1 MQLVERHIIVKD
13 NNVKALCVLAKNL
26 YNQSLYYLRQATFG
40 NIQYFKEYE
49 LSGLFA
55 EFNQD
60 DYKALPAQCSQQII
74 KLLFKN
80 YKSWQ
85 NARKEWM
92 KNPSRFLGR
101 PKLPKYKKQTS
112 IVVFTGQQAVLKNGH
127 IHFPAKCNLIP
138 LKTKVDNICQ
148 VRIVPQATC
157 FVIEVVYNKKEVLN
171 ENLDESKHLYI
182 DLGLNNFATL
192 MNNVGLP
199 PTIVNG
205 KVLKSFNQWYNKTK
219 AVFMSYVG
227 DVGSSNRINKL
238 THYRNNYIEDKL
250 HKISRYIV
258 DYCAEHNI
266 ATIVIGHNKSWKDSI
281 NIGKKNNQA
290 FVSLPHSRLIH
301 KITYKATFIG
311 VRVIES
317 EESYTSKVD
326 HLALEK
332 LGHCKTYIGKRKHRG
347 LFQSSIGRLINAD
360 VNGCIGIGR
369 KVFGDSVVTQIL
381 DSGWAFNPIKRN
393 IV

>member
-13 NNVKALCVLAKNL
+13 KNIEILCVLAKNL
-26 YNQSLYYLRQATFG
+26 YNQALYYLRQATFG
-40 NIQYFKEYE
+40 KIQYFKEYE

-60 DYKALPAQCSQQII
+60 DYKALPAQTSQQII

-85 NARKEWM
+85 KARKEWL
-92 KNPSRFLGR
+92 KNPSKFLSR
-101 PKLPKYKKQTS
+101 PKLPKYKKDTS
-112 IVVFTGQQAVLKNGH
+112 IVVFTGQQAMLKDGF
-127 IHFPAKCNLIP
+127 IHFPVKCNLKP

-157 FVIEVVYNKKEVLN
+157 FVIEVVYNKKEAIN
-171 ENLDESKHLYI
+171 ENLDVLKHLYV

-199 PTIVNG
+199 PIIVNG

-219 AVFMSYVG
+219 SVFMSYVG
-227 DVGSSNRINKL
+227 DRGTSKGINKITL
-238 THYRNNYIEDKL
+238 YRNNYIEDKL
-250 HKISRYIV
+250 HKISRFVV
-258 DYCAEHNI
+258 DYCNEHNI

-281 NIGKKNNQA
+281 NIGRKNNQA
-290 FVSLPHSRLIH
+290 FVCLPHSKLID
-301 KITYKATFIG
+301 KITYKAALIG
-311 VRVIES
+311 IRVIES
-317 EESYTSKVD
+317 EESHTSKVD
-326 HLALEK
+326 HLAFEK
-332 LGHCKTYIGKRKHRG
+332 LGHCNTYLGKRKYRG
-347 LFQSSIGRLINAD
+347 LFQSSIGKLINAD
-360 VNGCIGIGR
+360 VNGSIGIGR

-381 DSGWAFNPIKRN
+381 DRGLAFNPIKLN